1 MIILQNLQITITLLI
16 VLSIL
21 VIAHEWGHFIVA
33 RLFGIRVD
41 DFSIGFG
48 KRLVRLG
55 KRGDTEYNLRMLP
68 LGGFVKI
75 AGMAADE
82 EPLVR
87 AKDKIVG
94 KGDST
99 DPDAD
104 ELPLVAENMDTE
116 GSDTAAEPGPDEFGS
131 KPLWQRSLVI
141 LAGPV
146 MSLLLGY
153 VILCGIGMTIGWPT
167 GKLSNTVDMV
177 YAGGEG
183 QKIGLRGGD
192 KIVGINGT
200 PITSGHQ
207 MVSMI
212 MDNPGKPLKLAVKRD
227 GKLLSLT
234 ATPRPAL
241 DEHKKPVLDL
251 DIQSPGKLGQ
261 AFDVRPGDNLS
272 GMDNTV
278 FHTRADALNALTN
291 AAGKNVTLVVMRDL
305 QAIPLDGTIP
315 KDIAQGLPTIKA
327 HPIGQLKFDPQT
339 SLERTGMRKS
349 IADGNRAMVNIFTAF
364 GQLLQQHKLKE
375 SAGGIIMMYQATGL
389 AVQNDAL
396 KPSNLYKTISLMAQ
410 LSLSLGIFN
419 LLPIPILDGGHLL
432 SFFIEWIR
440 RGKKMT
446 EQQQQAFL
454 MTGLAIIG
462 VLFVLIMTN
471 DILRTVHHQLPQ

>member
-1 MIILQNLQITITLLI
+1 MFILHNLQIIITLLI

-21 VIAHEWGHFIVA
+21 VVAHEWGHFIVA

-87 AKDKIVG
+87 AKDKMVG
-94 KGDST
+94 KADMP
-99 DPDAD
+99 DPDAN
-104 ELPLVAENMDTE
+104 EMPLIAENIE
-116 GSDTAAEPGPDEFGS
+116 IESSDVSAAPAPDEFGS
-131 KPLWQRSLVI
+131 KPLWQRTLVI

-153 VILCGIGMTIGWPT
+153 VILCAIGMTIGWPS
-167 GKLSNTVDMV
+167 GNISNTVDQV
-177 YAGGEG
+177 EPGGEG

-192 KIVGINGT
+192 TIIGIDGS
-200 PITSGHQ
+200 PIANGHQ

-212 MDNPGKPLKLAVKRD
+212 QKSAGKPLILTIQRASKQLT
-227 GKLLSLT
+227 LT
-234 ATPRPAL
+234 ATPRAAL
-241 DEHKKPVLDL
+241 DDHKKPILDL
-251 DIQSPGKLGQ
+251 DIQSPGKLGA
-261 AFDVRPGDNLS
+261 AFGVQPGDNLS
-272 GMDNTV
+272 GLDNTV
-278 FHTRADALNALTN
+278 FHTSAEAAKALTKN
-291 AAGKNVTLVVMRDL
+291 AGKPVTLLVVRDL
-305 QAIPLDGTIP
+305 QGVPLDGTMP
-315 KDIAQGLPTIKA
+315 KDIAQGLPTIQE
-327 HPIGQLKFDPQT
+327 HTIGQLKFDPET
-339 SLERTGMRKS
+339 SLQRTGVRKS
-349 IADGNRAMVNIFTAF
+349 IIDGNRAMRNIFAMF
-364 GQLLQQHKLKE
+364 GQLLQQHKLKD

-432 SFFIEWIR
+432 SFFIEWVR